1 MTADVKSVDMACFV
15 KVVDE
20 MRPTED
26 IVDKNG
32 HKIIE
37 GLIYLRGH
45 Y

>member
-1 MTADVKSVDMACFV
+1 MTANVKSVHMACFV

-20 MRPTED
+20 IKPTEG

-37 GLIYLRGH
+37 GLIYLREH